1 MLNVF
6 LIMLVLLA
14 LVTLEIKNLL
24 NAVIVLG
31 AFSLVLSL
39 IFYYLHAPDV
49 AIAEAAIGSGFT
61 TVIFLLAIKKRGI
74 LIMLTYPHSRFF
86 FYDQEGKPTGLDYDI
101 LFLFAR
107 TLDVELEVRTME
119 TWRELIPQLL
129 REKGDMIGAGLT
141 VIDNHSQKINFSEG
155 YFPTRVVLVTD
166 SANKHIDSIKDI
178 EGKIITAGANTS
190 GYRALKMLT
199 NIQIDTQF
207 SNPNKILK
215 AVSEGNILIA
225 AIDLPEAII
234 GQLLYPNI
242 KIIDHVTELRQYGY
256 GMQKEKKEL
265 MKKLD
270 VFLAEIKQNGT
281 YEEIYNKYFH

>member
-61 TVIFLLAIKKRGI
+61 TIIFLLAIKKRGI

-141 VIDNHSQKINFSEG
+141 VIDNHSRKINFSEG

-166 SANKHIDSIKDI
+166 SANKHIDSIKDL

-199 NIQIDTQF
+199 SVQIDTRF
-207 SNPNKILK
+207 SNPNKLLK

-225 AIDLPEAII
+225 AVDLPEAII

-242 KIIDHVTELRQYGY
+242 KIIDHITDLKQYGY
-256 GMQKEKKEL
+256 GMLKEKKEL

-270 VFLAEIKQNGT
+270 DFLAEIKQNGT
-281 YEEIYNKYFH
+281 YEAIYNKYFH

>member
-61 TVIFLLAIKKRGI
+61 TIIFLLAIKKRGI

-190 GYRALKMLT
+190 KR
-199 NIQIDTQF
+199 
-207 SNPNKILK
+207 
-215 AVSEGNILIA
+215 
-225 AIDLPEAII
+225 
-234 GQLLYPNI
+234 
-242 KIIDHVTELRQYGY
+242 
-256 GMQKEKKEL
+256 
-265 MKKLD
+265 
-270 VFLAEIKQNGT
+270 
-281 YEEIYNKYFH
+281 

>member
-61 TVIFLLAIKKRGI
+61 TIIFLLAIKKRGI

-166 SANKHIDSIKDI
+166 SANKHIDSIKDL

-215 AVSEGNILIA
+215 AVSEGNTLIA

>member
-61 TVIFLLAIKKRGI
+61 TIIFLLAIKKRGI

-242 KIIDHVTELRQYGY
+242 KIIDRVTELRQYGY

-265 MKKLD
+265 MKKLND
-270 VFLAEIKQNGT
+270 FLAEIKQNGT
-281 YEEIYNKYFH
+281 YEAIYNKYFH

>member
-61 TVIFLLAIKKRGI
+61 TIIFLLAIKKRGI

-166 SANKHIDSIKDI
+166 SANKHIDSIKDL

-199 NIQIDTQF
+199 SVQIDTRF
-207 SNPNKILK
+207 SNPNKLLK

-225 AIDLPEAII
+225 AVDLPEAII

-242 KIIDHVTELRQYGY
+242 KIIDHITDLKQYGY
-256 GMQKEKKEL
+256 GMLKEKKEL

-270 VFLAEIKQNGT
+270 DFLAEIKQNGT
-281 YEEIYNKYFH
+281 YEAIYNKYFH

>member
-24 NAVIVLG
+24 NAVIVFG

-61 TVIFLLAIKKRGI
+61 TIIFLLAIKKRGI

>member
-61 TVIFLLAIKKRGI
+61 TIIFLLAIKKRGI

-166 SANKHIDSIKDI
+166 SANKHIDSIKDL